1 MDLLNLRA
9 LLTLDKSGYESGLAD
24 AESEATGFGSKFK
37 GAMGTA
43 AKAGAAAMAASAS
56 AVALLGKNSISAY
69 ADTQQLVG
77 GVQKLYGNMGMSVE
91 EYAKSVGKS
100 VGAVNKE
107 WQRNEEAQNIVLENA
122 KNACQTAGLSYNDYM
137 EQATSF
143 SAALINSLGGDTVK
157 AAQQTDVAMRAIS
170 DNYNTFGGDMES
182 IQYAFQGFAK
192 QNYTMLDNLKLGY
205 GGTKT
210 EMQRLID
217 DANTWAEENGKAADL
232 SIDSFSDVVTAIDY
246 IQQKQ
251 GIAGTTARE
260 ASTTISGS
268 IGMVKAAWE
277 NLMSGLAD
285 PDADISELVSNLVQ
299 SVGTAG
305 QNIMPAIQQFAEGFG
320 TALTELAPTIISGI
334 PNVISSVLP
343 TLITSAIDLIR
354 VFVDTL
360 KTALPEMASVGMDLM
375 KSLIQGVQTNLPT
388 MISTAMTMLT
398 QFSGQFRSFAGV
410 FISLGLQL
418 IRSIADGIIRNI
430 PVFIQ
435 TIPTIISNFAGIIND
450 NAPKVIATGLSILK
464 SLVVGI
470 IKAIPVLIANLPKII
485 KAIIDVF
492 MAFNWASLGKL
503 AINGIAKGLRAVGG
517 ALKSAVTKPI
527 NSVKTTISN
536 GFKAAKDKAV
546 SFMNALKDGVAKKIN
561 SARDTVKKAVD
572 KIKGFFPLK
581 IGKIFSGLKLP
592 HFSVSGKAPFGLGGK
607 GSKPSISVS
616 WYKKAYDEPYLFTNP
631 TVVSG
636 LGFGD
641 GVGDEMVYGKT
652 SLMND
657 ITEAMERGGG
667 KTVIINNYNTINGA
681 EDPETYMQRFVRE
694 MEVQMRTA

>member
-9 LLTLDKSGYESGLAD
+9 LLTLDKSDYESGLAD

-56 AVALLGKNSISAY
+56 AVALLGKSSISAY

-100 VGAVNKE
+100 VGQVSKE

-122 KNACQTAGLSYNDYM
+122 KNAFQTAGMSYNQYM

-143 SAALINSLGGDTVK
+143 SAALINSLGGDTEK

-170 DNYNTFGGDMES
+170 DNYNTFGGDMEN

-260 ASTTISGS
+260 ASSTISGS

-285 PDADISELVSNLVQ
+285 PDADISELVNNLVQ

-320 TALTELAPTIISGI
+320 TALTDLAPTIINGI
-334 PNVISSVLP
+334 PNVISSVMP
-343 TLITSAIDLIR
+343 TLVTSAINLLK
-354 VFVDTL
+354 VFVNTL
-360 KTALPEMASVGMDLM
+360 KTALPQMASVGMSLM
-375 KSLIQGVQTNLPT
+375 KSLIQGVQNNLPT
-388 MISTAMTMLT
+388 MIATAMTMLA
-398 QFSGQFRSFAGV
+398 QFSGKFRSFAGQ

-418 IRSIADGIIRNI
+418 IKSIADGIIQNI
-430 PVFIQ
+430 PTFIQ
-435 TIPTIISNFAGIIND
+435 TVPTIISNFAGIIND
-450 NAPKVIATGLSILK
+450 NAPKIIATGVSILK
-464 SLVVGI
+464 SLAVGI
-470 IKAIPVLIANLPKII
+470 IKAIPVLIANLPKIL
-485 KAIIDVF
+485 KAMFDVF
-492 MAFNWASLGKL
+492 MAFGWGALGKTVMK
-503 AINGIAKGLRAVGG
+503 GIGKGLASAGS
-517 ALKSAVTKPI
+517 ALKSAITKPI
-527 NSVKTTISN
+527 SSVKNAISS
-536 GFKAAKDKAV
+536 GFKGAKDKAV
-546 SFMNALKDGVAKKIN
+546 SYMNALKDTVKTKIN
-561 SARDTVKKAVD
+561 SAKDTVKKAVD
-572 KIKGFFPLK
+572 KIKGFFPLSV
-581 IGKIFSGLKLP
+581 GKIFSGIKLP

-607 GSKPSISVS
+607 GTKPSISVS
-616 WYKKAYDEPYLFTNP
+616 WHKKAYDTPYLFTNP
-631 TVVSG
+631 TIVSG

-641 GVGDEMVYGKT
+641 GVGDEMVYGKQ

-657 ITEAMERGGG
+657 ITTAMERGGA
-667 KTVIINNYNTINGA
+667 KNVVINNTFNISGA
-681 EDPETYMQRFVRE
+681 EDPESYMESLVRE
-694 MEVQMRTA
+694 MKLQVRTA